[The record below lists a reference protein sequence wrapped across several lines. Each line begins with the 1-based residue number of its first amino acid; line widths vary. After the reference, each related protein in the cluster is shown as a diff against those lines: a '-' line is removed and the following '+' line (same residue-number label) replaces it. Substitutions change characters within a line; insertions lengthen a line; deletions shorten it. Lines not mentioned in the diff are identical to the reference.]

1 MNYHYHQHHNFCLRA
16 IENIGR
22 ASANLNYWP
31 RKKYLCLCLAP
42 FHNPPSLSPCFFS
55 MILSLFHCL
64 PDVPSSCLVVSL
76 SWPVLCL
83 IYDGQQQM
91 HESLIICK

>member
-31 RKKYLCLCLAP
+31 RKKNTYAYALLP
-42 FHNPPSLSPCFFS
+42 FITPLVFSL
-55 MILSLFHCL
+55 
-64 PDVPSSCLVVSL
+64 
-76 SWPVLCL
+76 
-83 IYDGQQQM
+83 
-91 HESLIICK
+91 